1 MAIIA
6 RISSRKT
13 ILIILLVAFTAGIM
27 YVWRSPSRFSI
38 ASRACERCN
47 VLLITIDT
55 LRGDRIRGFGGDG
68 NLTPHLDRFAA
79 EGLRL
84 TRAYASAPLTLPS
97 HATILTAATPPVH
110 GLRTNGLFRLDGA
123 RPTLAT
129 VLRGSGYRTAA
140 FVGAFVLDAR
150 FGLGRG
156 FDVYDDRY
164 GERRGGDATE
174 GAERRAEDVM
184 KPALAWIA
192 PGTAAPG
199 TPWFAWLHLYDPHEP
214 YRAPEPW
221 ASQYPPY
228 DAEVAYVDAQIGHL
242 RDALAAAGALDRTVV
257 IIVAD
262 HGESLGEHGERTH
275 GVFTYDVTMRVP
287 WILWAGS
294 RLHGASS
301 ALVRLTDLAPTVLDL
316 VGVAP
321 APEFQGLSL
330 IPLLTGHAESAP
342 AYLEAMDANLT
353 RNWAPLTAVVSGAYK
368 LIDLPIP
375 ELYDLNADP
384 RETVNIFSR
393 EAERARAL
401 DRVRRTAADASS
413 GPSAA
418 RATLS
423 AESRQRLQALGYAA
437 LAAPSASRRYT
448 EQDDPKT
455 LIQPANEL
463 NDALALFRRGGHAEA
478 LAAAQTIVHR
488 YPSFT
493 TARGI
498 VASMQH
504 DSGDLQGAIATL
516 DAIARQGVADQSV
529 LVVLAGYL
537 REAGAIERAA
547 ALLEAVVHAHPDYAD
562 AYNSLGVVYSAAGDH
577 ARAQTAFLKV
587 IELDPSSATAYE
599 NLGVD
604 DMASNH
610 PDAAV
615 THLSRALDLDPG
627 LAGAHNALAV
637 ILKRRGDFAG
647 AVEHWTRALDSNPQ
661 LFDAL
666 YNLGIAL
673 ADAGR
678 REQARPY
685 LERFARE
692 ASPHRYAAD
701 IAHVRRLLSDNPP

>member
-1 MAIIA
+1 
-6 RISSRKT
+6 
-13 ILIILLVAFTAGIM
+13 M
-27 YVWRSPSRFSI
+27 YVWRSSSRLPI
-38 ASRACERCN
+38 ASRACDRCN

-55 LRGDRIRGFGGDG
+55 LRSDRIAGFGGDAD
-68 NLTPHLDRFAA
+68 LTPHLNRFAT
-79 EGLRL
+79 EGVRL

-97 HATILTAATPPVH
+97 HATILTATAPPVH
-110 GLRTNGLFRLDGA
+110 GIRTNGLFRLDDA

-129 VLRGSGYRTAA
+129 VLRAAGYRTAA

-174 GAERRAEDVM
+174 GAERRAEDVI

-192 PGTAAPG
+192 PSTPAPG
-199 TPWFAWLHLYDPHEP
+199 TTHSAPSIQHPAPDGAWFAWLHLYDPHEP

-221 ASQYPPY
+221 ASQHAPY
-228 DAEVAYVDAQIGHL
+228 DAEVAYVDAQIGRL
-242 RDALAAAGALDRTVV
+242 REALAAAGALDRTVV
-257 IIVAD
+257 IVVAD

-287 WILWAGS
+287 WILWAGE
-294 RLHGASS
+294 RVRGSS
-301 ALVRLTDLAPTVLDL
+301 DALVRLMDLAPTVLDL

-321 APEFQGLSL
+321 PTEFQGVSVVPL
-330 IPLLTGHAESAP
+330 IAGRTESAP
-342 AYLEAMDANLT
+342 AYLEALDTNLT
-353 RNWAPLTAVVSGAYK
+353 RNWAPLTAIVSGAYK

-375 ELYDLNADP
+375 ELYNLATDP
-384 RETVNIFSR
+384 KETVNLFAL
-393 EAERARAL
+393 EGERARAL
-401 DRVRRTAADASS
+401 DRLRQAAADASRNAGS
-413 GPSAA
+413 SAA

-437 LAAPSASRRYT
+437 LAAPSTPRRYT

-463 NDALALFRRGGHAEA
+463 NDALAAFRRGERREA
-478 LAAAQTIVHR
+478 FTAVQAIIER

-498 VASMQH
+498 AASMLH
-504 DSGDLQGAIATL
+504 DTGDLEGAIATL
-516 DAIARQGVADQSV
+516 DAVARQGVADQSV

-537 REAGAIERAA
+537 REAGALDRAA
-547 ALLEAVVHAHPDYAD
+547 ALLEAVVRTHPDYAD
-562 AYNSLGVVYSAAGDH
+562 AYNSLGVVYSAARDH
-577 ARAQTAFLKV
+577 VRAQAAFRKV
-587 IELDPSSATAYE
+587 IELDPTAATAYE

-604 DMASNH
+604 DMASGRM
-610 PDAAV
+610 DAAV
-615 THLSRALDLDPG
+615 DDLSRALDIDPG

-637 ILKRRGDFAG
+637 VLRRRGDLTR
-647 AVEHWTRALDSNPQ
+647 AVEHWKQAVEANPQ
-661 LFDAL
+661 LFDAV

-673 ADAGR
+673 TDAGQH
-678 REQARPY
+678 EQAKPY
-685 LERFARE
+685 LERFVRE
-692 ASPHRYAAD
+692 APPHRYAAD
-701 IAHVRRLLSDNPP
+701 IAHVRRLLGDGHP